1 MGDRN
6 ETMQRKVNI
15 VTQILLDS
23 DSVEGV
29 IDKLQLQ
36 GLQYFAVRKKQ
47 VVFDSF
53 NRTEQRHNLWAMN

>member
-1 MGDRN
+1 MIILMPHRN

-47 VVFDSF
+47 VRVIC
-53 NRTEQRHNLWAMN
+53 